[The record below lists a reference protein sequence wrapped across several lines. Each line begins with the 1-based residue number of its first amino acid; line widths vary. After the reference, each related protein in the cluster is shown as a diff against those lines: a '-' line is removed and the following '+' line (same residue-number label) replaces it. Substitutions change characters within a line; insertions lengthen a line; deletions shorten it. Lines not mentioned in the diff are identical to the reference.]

1 MESTG
6 LPNLWKATLK
16 DDAWLVVNEDGSTIA
31 TIRNTGDDESIAKLF
46 ATSPYMLEAL
56 KAMAELIGDKDLP
69 DNGELSGAAICD
81 MLRTAVGLA
90 SSSNV

>member
-6 LPNLWKATLK
+6 LPNLWKATLE
-16 DDAWLVVNEDGSTIA
+16 DDAWLVVNENGSTIA
-31 TIRNTGDDESIAKLF
+31 TIRNTGDDERIAKLF
-46 ATSPYMLEAL
+46 AASPYMSEAL

-81 MLRTAVGLA
+81 MVRVAINLTTKG
-90 SSSNV
+90 

>member
-1 MESTG
+1 MEDTS

-16 DDAWLVVNEDGSTIA
+16 GDAWLVVNKDGSTIA
-31 TIRNTGDDESIAKLF
+31 TIRNTGDDEAIAKLF

-56 KAMAELIGDKDLP
+56 KAMVELIGDEDLP

-81 MLRTAVGLA
+81 MVRTAVKLA
-90 SSSNV
+90 TRG